1 MGRYEKKTNDRIESK
16 SRIAKAIE
24 KYQISYDDKRKSFP
38 PQSLAKFE
46 LNLEKYGENIRGE
59 RLALGYGIEKC
70 ANEIGT
76 TAATLSKIENGQLKK
91 LNYDF
96 LYLLCVLFKC
106 TPYYLLGLVNEKDKS
121 IDADQTVLTS
131 AIRYSEPTVA
141 HLMNEF
147 DSTLDLLDN
156 AYAEN
161 PAMCKLLLYL
171 LQSKNPLIFDRIEN
185 ALRGICAL
193 YLKDGEYAEVK
204 DY

>member
-1 MGRYEKKTNDRIESK
+1 MGRYEKKTNDRTESK

-24 KYQISYDDKRKSFP
+24 KYQISYDDKKKSFP
-38 PQSLAKFE
+38 PESLAK
-46 LNLEKYGENIRGE
+46 LEVDLGKYGANIRGE
-59 RLALGYGIEKC
+59 RIAVGFGIEKC

-106 TPYYLLGLVNEKDKS
+106 TPHYLLGMVNEKNKS
-121 IDADQTVLTS
+121 IDADKTVLS
-131 AIRYSEPTVA
+131 SPIRYSEPIA
-141 HLMNEF
+141 AYLMNE
-147 DSTLDLLDN
+147 LDTMDLIDN
-156 AYAEN
+156 AYTQD
-161 PAMCKLLLYL
+161 PAMCELLLYL
-171 LQSKNPLIFDRIEN
+171 LRSKNPLIYDRIKS

-193 YLKDGEYAEVK
+193 YLKDSEYAEVK